1 MFCRWQR
8 SNRVHPCAA
17 NPPSAQE
24 AALLAQAEKDWSLR
38 IERMTEDMRLLQ
50 VELDSTRKR
59 ETMYRDR
66 YEKQCFDAGAA
77 EARAIA
83 AVKEKT
89 ELAASL
95 ANATFVSGPI
105 GVANTTP
112 RADAVAEIERNEL
125 LIGEKAELRK
135 QLETARSDLAKAA
148 TKAREDA
155 RTIRDLKDRN
165 NTLCFHVPYHVAI
178 ALRYY

>member
-1 MFCRWQR
+1 MFFRWQR

-17 NPPSAQE
+17 NPPSAKE

-59 ETMYRDR
+59 ATMCRDD
-66 YEKQCFDAGAA
+66 YEKLYYKSADA
-77 EARAIA
+77 EARATA

-105 GVANTTP
+105 GVADTTP

-125 LIGEKAELRK
+125 LIREKAELRK

-148 TKAREDA
+148 SKAREDA

-165 NTLCFHVPYHVAI
+165 NTLCLHAPYHVAF
-178 ALRYY
+178 ALRYH

>member
-1 MFCRWQR
+1 MFFRWQR

-17 NPPSAQE
+17 NPPSAKE

-50 VELDSTRKR
+50 LELDSTRKR

-66 YEKQCFDAGAA
+66 YEKQCFDAGDA

-105 GVANTTP
+105 GVADTTP
-112 RADAVAEIERNEL
+112 TVAEIERNEL
-125 LIGEKAELRK
+125 LIREKAELRK
-135 QLETARSDLAKAA
+135 QLETARSDLYKAA
-148 TKAREDA
+148 SKAREDK
-155 RTIRDLKDRN
+155 RTIDDLKDRN

>member
-1 MFCRWQR
+1 MSFRWQR

-17 NPPSAQE
+17 NPPSAKE

-50 VELDSTRKR
+50 VELYSTRKR
-59 ETMYRDR
+59 ATMYRDDL
-66 YEKQCFDAGAA
+66 EKQYDKSADA
-77 EARAIA
+77 EARATA

-105 GVANTTP
+105 GVADTTP

-125 LIGEKAELRK
+125 LIREKAELRK

-148 TKAREDA
+148 SKAREDK
-155 RTIRDLKDRN
+155 RTIDDLKYKN
-165 NTLCFHVPYHVAI
+165 NMLCCHVHPYLASRW
-178 ALRYY
+178 RYD

>member
-1 MFCRWQR
+1 MFFRWQR

-17 NPPSAQE
+17 NPPSAKE
-24 AALLAQAEKDWSLR
+24 AALLAQVEKDWSLR

-59 ETMYRDR
+59 AKMWSDDYDKL
-66 YEKQCFDAGAA
+66 YYKSADA
-77 EARAIA
+77 EARATA

-105 GVANTTP
+105 GVADTTP
-112 RADAVAEIERNEL
+112 TVAEIERNEL
-125 LIGEKAELRK
+125 LIREKAELRK
-135 QLETARSDLAKAA
+135 ELETARSDLYKAA
-148 TKAREDA
+148 SKAREDK
-155 RTIRDLKDRN
+155 RTIDDLKYKN
-165 NTLCFHVPYHVAI
+165 NMLCCHVHPYLASRW
-178 ALRYY
+178 RYD